1 MGLAGPRDCLAVM
14 EETPLG
20 SEGSLE
26 LSSSLQLQDADLSVC
41 FLRRPETLPPHHVNR
56 RGKDTRRLN
65 RQETRGAGSRVLRL
79 RSVMIPHEQKFSS
92 LIRPRAWRGHRQYTA
107 CFGSGLSFSPLSPVV
122 FDLHP
127 LASGIT
133 DTPVLCFWWLHSWD
147 MSVLC

>member
-79 RSVMIPHEQKFSS
+79 RSVMIPH
-92 LIRPRAWRGHRQYTA
+92 
-107 CFGSGLSFSPLSPVV
+107 
-122 FDLHP
+122 
-127 LASGIT
+127 
-133 DTPVLCFWWLHSWD
+133 
-147 MSVLC
+147 SVH